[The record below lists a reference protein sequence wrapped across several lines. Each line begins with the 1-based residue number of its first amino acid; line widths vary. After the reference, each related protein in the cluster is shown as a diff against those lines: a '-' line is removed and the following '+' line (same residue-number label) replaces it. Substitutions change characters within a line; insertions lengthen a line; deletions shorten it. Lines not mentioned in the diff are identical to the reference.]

1 MPMIE
6 KPKTQRRRLSLGPVV
21 LLCLIV
27 LAGCSKKSTNPI
39 APAANA
45 RHFRMGMTPFPAK
58 TTIMSFIEAVDF
70 ACTHGDI
77 VSAHHDGGVPWD
89 SALAGRPPTSDI
101 VGSFTYVR
109 DQAAQHG
116 VKTFV
121 SVTWLTND
129 RDSIATGWEGSPRP
143 SVIESNPR
151 FGNLEARRALKYW
164 CAWAATTYRPD
175 RFAVGIEINFYAT
188 HNPAVWPNLVS
199 LYREVYDTLKTVR
212 PSMQVFRRGSSTG
225 WT

>member
-6 KPKTQRRRLSLGPVV
+6 KPKTQRRRLPLGHVV

-70 ACTHGDI
+70 ACTHGDV

-129 RDSIATGWEGSPRP
+129 RDSIATCWE
-143 SVIESNPR
+143 
-151 FGNLEARRALKYW
+151 
-164 CAWAATTYRPD
+164 
-175 RFAVGIEINFYAT
+175 
-188 HNPAVWPNLVS
+188 
-199 LYREVYDTLKTVR
+199 
-212 PSMQVFRRGSSTG
+212 
-225 WT
+225 